1 MVSRRENTK
10 YKVGALMFEII
21 DKTVKISVRSLVEF
35 ILRSGDIDKASG
47 GKQSPEAMQEGSRIH
62 RKIQKRMGPNYQA
75 EVPLSITVPLSYGGL
90 GLELCV
96 EGRAD
101 GIFNQEKEKK
111 SEEEADVV
119 IDEIKGVYRELS
131 TIKEAVPVHLAQ
143 AKCYAYIYALQ
154 NQLDKIGVRMTYC
167 NIETENILYFDETY
181 SFRAIENWFLDL
193 VDEFAKWAAFEYE
206 WSIKRNAKIKELQ
219 FPFEYRPGQ
228 KDLVAGVYRTI
239 IRDKKLFIE
248 APTGVGKTISTVFP
262 AVKAMGEGFLTKI
275 FYLTAKTI
283 TRTVAEET
291 FAILKNQGLLYKVV
305 TITAKEK
312 VCVMEKVDCNPNYC
326 ERANGHYD
334 RVNDAVYDLITS
346 ESEINRDLIEQYAA
360 KHCVCPFEMSLDITY
375 WCDAII
381 CDYNYVFDP
390 NVYLRRFFADDKKQ
404 PYCFLVDEAHNLV
417 DRARE
422 MYSATLYKKDFLHV
436 KSLVKEFHEKLRKR
450 LETCNQDLLTLKRE
464 SGDFRILTDIGDFVL
479 HLMRLMTEYDEFLQE
494 NPQVDGM
501 EDILLFYMELRHFLN
516 MYEIHDERYVVY
528 VDYDEEDEFRI
539 KLMCVDPSK
548 NLKNCLDRGRS
559 AVMFSATLLPIHY
572 YKEHLGGDAE
582 DYAIY
587 APSPFQKE
595 KRLIMVGN
603 DVTTR
608 YTKRSQYENTK
619 IVDYIKSVTECKR
632 GNYFVFFPS
641 YRLMNEVA
649 ELAQEELS
657 GVVVQASNMTEA
669 EKESFLEGFVENPEE
684 TRIGFCVMGG
694 IFSEGIDLKSNRLIG
709 TIIVGTGLPMVCN
722 ERELMRSFYQ
732 EEKGNGFDYAY
743 LYQGMNKVLQSAGRV
758 IRTTEDEG
766 VILLL
771 DDRFLQ
777 NQYLGLFPREWDP
790 YVVVQRNNVKA
801 AVTDFWN
808 GRKE

>member
-1 MVSRRENTK
+1 
-10 YKVGALMFEII
+10 MFEII

-35 ILRSGDIDKASG
+35 ILRTGNIDKGSG
-47 GKQSPEAMQEGSRIH
+47 GKQSPDAMQEGSRIH

-90 GLELCV
+90 GLDLCV

-101 GIFNQEKEKK
+101 GILNQGQDKK
-111 SEEEADVV
+111 SEEQADVI

-154 NQLDKIGVRMTYC
+154 NELDQIGVRMTYC
-167 NIETENILYFDETY
+167 NIETENIIYFDETY

-291 FAILKNQGLLYKVV
+291 FAILKKNGLLYKVV

-312 VCVMEKVDCNPNYC
+312 VCVMEKVDCNPMTC
-326 ERANGHYD
+326 ERARGHYD

-346 ESEINRDLIEQYAA
+346 ESDINRDLIELYAA

-390 NVYLRRFFADDKKQ
+390 NVYLRRFFVEDKKQ

-422 MYSATLYKKDFLHV
+422 MYSATLYKKDFLHI
-436 KSLVKEFHEKLRKR
+436 KSLIKEFHEKLRKR
-450 LETCNQDLLTLKRE
+450 LEVCNQDLLALKRE
-464 SGDFRILTDIGDFVL
+464 SGDFQIVPDIGDFVL

-501 EDILLFYMELRHFLN
+501 DEILLFYMDLRHFLN
-516 MYEIHDERYVVY
+516 MYEIHDERYVIY
-528 VDYDEEDEFRI
+528 VDYNEEDEFRI
-539 KLMCVDPSK
+539 RLMCVDPSK

-572 YKEHLGGDAE
+572 YKDHLGGDAE

-587 APSPFQKE
+587 APSPFEKE

-608 YTKRSQYENTK
+608 YTRRSASESNK
-619 IVDYIKSVTECKR
+619 IVDYIKSVTECKK

-649 ELAQEELS
+649 ELAQEELP
-657 GVVVQASNMTEA
+657 GMVVQSTNMTEA
-669 EKESFLEGFVENPEE
+669 EKEAFLEGFVENPEE

-709 TIIVGTGLPMVCN
+709 SIIVGTGLPMVCN
-722 ERELMRSFYQ
+722 ERELMRSYYQ
-732 EEKGNGFDYAY
+732 EQKGNGFDYAY

-758 IRTTEDEG
+758 IRTMEDEG
-766 VILLL
+766 IILLL

-777 NQYLGLFPREWDP
+777 NQYLELFPREWDP

-808 GRKE
+808 QRNAGKKDDGLVNNV

>member
-1 MVSRRENTK
+1 
-10 YKVGALMFEII
+10 MFEII

-35 ILRSGDIDKASG
+35 ILRTGNIDKGSG
-47 GKQSPEAMQEGSRIH
+47 GKQSPDAMQEGSRIH

-90 GLELCV
+90 GLDLCV

-101 GIFNQEKEKK
+101 GILNQGQDKK
-111 SEEEADVV
+111 SEEQPDVI

-154 NQLDKIGVRMTYC
+154 NELDQIGVRMTYC
-167 NIETENILYFDETY
+167 NIETENIIYFDETY

-291 FAILKNQGLLYKVV
+291 FAILKKNGLLYKVV

-312 VCVMEKVDCNPNYC
+312 VCVMEKVDCNPMTC
-326 ERANGHYD
+326 ERARGHYD

-390 NVYLRRFFADDKKQ
+390 NVYLRRFFVEDKKQ

-422 MYSATLYKKDFLHV
+422 MYSATLYKKDFLHI
-436 KSLVKEFHEKLRKR
+436 KSLIKEFHEKLRKR
-450 LETCNQDLLTLKRE
+450 LEVCNQDLLALKRE
-464 SGDFRILTDIGDFVL
+464 SGDFQIVPDIGDFVL

-501 EDILLFYMELRHFLN
+501 DEILLFYMDLRHFLN
-516 MYEIHDERYVVY
+516 MYELHDERYVIY
-528 VDYDEEDEFRI
+528 VDYNEEDEFRI
-539 KLMCVDPSK
+539 RLMCVDPSK

-572 YKEHLGGDAE
+572 YKDHLGGDAE

-587 APSPFQKE
+587 APSPFEKE

-608 YTKRSQYENTK
+608 YTRRSASESNK
-619 IVDYIKSVTECKR
+619 IVDYIKSVTECKK

-649 ELAQEELS
+649 ELAQEELP
-657 GVVVQASNMTEA
+657 GMVVQSNNMTEA
-669 EKESFLEGFVENPEE
+669 EKEAFLEGFVENPEE

-709 TIIVGTGLPMVCN
+709 SIIVGTGLPMVCN
-722 ERELMRSFYQ
+722 ERELMRSYYQ
-732 EEKGNGFDYAY
+732 EQKGNGFDYAY

-758 IRTTEDEG
+758 IRTMEDEG
-766 VILLL
+766 IILLL

-777 NQYLGLFPREWDP
+777 NQYLELFPREWDP

-801 AVTDFWN
+801 AVTHFWN
-808 GRKE
+808 QRNVGK

>member
-1 MVSRRENTK
+1 
-10 YKVGALMFEII
+10 MFEII

-35 ILRSGDIDKASG
+35 ILRTGNIDKGSG
-47 GKQSPEAMQEGSRIH
+47 GKQSPDAMQEGSRIH

-90 GLELCV
+90 GLDLCV

-101 GIFNQEKEKK
+101 GILNQGQDKK
-111 SEEEADVV
+111 SEEQADVI

-154 NQLDKIGVRMTYC
+154 NELDQIGVRMTYC
-167 NIETENILYFDETY
+167 NIETENIIYFDETY

-291 FAILKNQGLLYKVV
+291 FAILKKNGLLYKVV

-312 VCVMEKVDCNPNYC
+312 VCVMEKVDCNPMTC
-326 ERANGHYD
+326 ERARGHYD

-390 NVYLRRFFADDKKQ
+390 NVYLRRFFVEDKKQ

-422 MYSATLYKKDFLHV
+422 MYSATLYKKDFLHI
-436 KSLVKEFHEKLRKR
+436 KSLIKEFHEKLRKR
-450 LETCNQDLLTLKRE
+450 LEVCNQDLLALKRE
-464 SGDFRILTDIGDFVL
+464 SGDFQIVPDIGDFVL

-501 EDILLFYMELRHFLN
+501 DEILLFYMDLRHFLN
-516 MYEIHDERYVVY
+516 MYEIHDERYVIY
-528 VDYDEEDEFRI
+528 VDYNEEDEFRI
-539 KLMCVDPSK
+539 RLMCVDPSK

-572 YKEHLGGDAE
+572 YKDHLGGDAE

-587 APSPFQKE
+587 APSPFEKE

-608 YTKRSQYENTK
+608 YTRRSASESNK
-619 IVDYIKSVTECKR
+619 IVDYIKSVTECKK

-649 ELAQEELS
+649 ELAQEELP
-657 GVVVQASNMTEA
+657 GMVVQSNNMTEA
-669 EKESFLEGFVENPEE
+669 EKEAFLEGFVENPEE

-709 TIIVGTGLPMVCN
+709 SIIVGTGLPMVCN
-722 ERELMRSFYQ
+722 ERELMRSYYQ
-732 EEKGNGFDYAY
+732 EQKGNGFDYAY

-758 IRTTEDEG
+758 IRTMEDEG
-766 VILLL
+766 IILLL

-777 NQYLGLFPREWDP
+777 NQYLELFPREWDP

-808 GRKE
+808 QRNAGKKDDGLVNNV

>member
-75 EVPLSITVPLSYGGL
+75 EVPLSITVPLSYSGL

-111 SEEEADVV
+111 SEEEPDVV

-193 VDEFAKWAAFEYE
+193 VEEFAKWAAFEYE

-450 LETCNQDLLTLKRE
+450 LETCNQDMLTLKRE

-587 APSPFQKE
+587 APSPFEKE

-808 GRKE
+808 GRKG